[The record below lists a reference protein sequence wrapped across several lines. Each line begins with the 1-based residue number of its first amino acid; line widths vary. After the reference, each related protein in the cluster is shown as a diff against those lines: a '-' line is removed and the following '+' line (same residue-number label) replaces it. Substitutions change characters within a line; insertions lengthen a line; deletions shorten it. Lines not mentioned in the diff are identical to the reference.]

1 MCESARPI
9 LRRPPLRIMKLKL
22 RRISSHSRVCALWAL
37 LLVWDEGSAAAAEP
51 PAGLVTL
58 HRAPTAEG
66 GPPFVVGPAA
76 DPVAVFRAV
85 VGQDWRPG
93 LVPLFTVEKEGRH
106 ELRRLPGRGQENF
119 SEPLF
124 FALPPEDE
132 PEATSIA
139 GRWDLAATRDDGSKV
154 RVALELA
161 CEGERVAGRFDQLT
175 DYRFA
180 TITAGSLRTNR
191 LELRVEHVADAYVL
205 AADWRDGRWLGRWRR
220 ADDTEGGELVLSR
233 RLSPAVLPVG
243 LGSIALHECRR
254 SGDQQP
260 RYLLASEPLPSGWE
274 RAVRPLCRVW
284 RADAVPGR

>member
-1 MCESARPI
+1 VA
-9 LRRPPLRIMKLKL
+9 
-22 RRISSHSRVCALWAL
+22 
-37 LLVWDEGSAAAAEP
+37 
-51 PAGLVTL
+51 
-58 HRAPTAEG
+58 
-66 GPPFVVGPAA
+66 GPAVGA
-76 DPVAVFRAV
+76 VAVFRAV

-119 SEPLF
+119 SDPLF

-132 PEATSIA
+132 PEAKRIA
-139 GRWDLAATRDDGSKV
+139 GRWELAASRDDGSKV
-154 RVALELA
+154 RAALELA
-161 CEGERVAGRFDQLT
+161 CEGERVAGRFDPLT

-180 TITAGSLRTNR
+180 NVTAGSLRTNH

-220 ADDTEGGELVLSR
+220 ADDTDGGELELWR

-254 SGDQQP
+254 SEGQQP
-260 RYLLASEPLPSGWE
+260 RYLLANEPLPPGWK

-284 RADAVPGR
+284 PAAAAPGR

>member
-1 MCESARPI
+1 
-9 LRRPPLRIMKLKL
+9 MKLIL
-22 RRISSHSRVCALWAL
+22 GRISSASRVCAFWVVGAL
-37 LLVWDEGSAAAAEP
+37 LLVRDEGPAAASET
-51 PAGLVTL
+51 PAGLVPL
-58 HRAPTAEG
+58 HRAPTAEV
-66 GPPFVVGPAA
+66 GPPFVVGSPAGSA
-76 DPVAVFRAV
+76 VAFRAV
-85 VGQDWRPG
+85 AAGDWRPG

-132 PEATSIA
+132 PEATRIA
-139 GRWDLAATRDDGSKV
+139 GRWELTATRDDGSKV
-154 RVALELA
+154 RAALELA
-161 CEGERVAGRFDQLT
+161 CEGEQVAGRFDPLT

-180 TITAGSLRTNR
+180 SITAGSLRTNH

-243 LGSIALHECRR
+243 LGSIALHECSR

-260 RYLLASEPLPSGWE
+260 RYLLASEPLPSGWV

-284 RADAVPGR
+284 PAAAVPGR